1 MKNLWMAASF
11 FFGTVALISCDSGT
25 QEQDTTTT
33 ADTEQP
39 TDTETASA
47 DTTLSEDIR
56 EFMGYAYRNSSQQI
70 ELGKL
75 AAEKGSTPEVRQYG
89 QKMVDL
95 YGQRQKELK
104 EIAGPDAAALPPD
117 MTEDQMGNVQE
128 LRDKDPKE
136 FDKAYWDTVVDA
148 HKEALSVFD
157 DKVKSLKETDNA
169 AFNLWSRNS
178 AKEVR
183 AHMEE
188 AMKHRQDLKS

>member
-1 MKNLWMAASF
+1 MKNLWMAAGL
-11 FFGTVALISCDSGT
+11 FFGSVALISCNSGT
-25 QEQDTTTT
+25 QEQDTTTAT
-33 ADTEQP
+33 ETEQP
-39 TDTETASA
+39 TTTASV
-47 DTTLSEDIR
+47 DTTLSEDIG
-56 EFMGYAYRNSSQQI
+56 EFMGYAYNNSALQI

-75 AAEKGSTPEVRQYG
+75 AVEKGSTPEVRQYG

-95 YGQRQKELK
+95 YAKRQKELK
-104 EIAGPDAAALPPD
+104 EIAGENAAKLPQNMAD
-117 MTEDQMGNVQE
+117 DQMGKVQE

-148 HKEALSVFD
+148 HKEALNVFD
-157 DKVKSLKETDNA
+157 DKVKTLKETDNA

-188 AMKHRQDLKS
+188 AMKHREDLKS